1 MWTIRRSN
9 RHIGPDTLAE
19 YMDGRLGAAARTRV
33 DQELASCD
41 GCRAEL
47 EELQATVFLL
57 QQLPAEPAP
66 RSFTMPAP
74 PVQPV
79 SPRAFAPLRMPQ
91 WVYAG
96 AASAAVVVFTILVS
110 ADATG
115 LLEPGTTEVA
125 RDSAVGAETESA
137 LLDQGAPIEE
147 SVQSQPFTAEE
158 EREVAEAGAMAVPED
173 QESQAPPEA
182 AMALEA
188 AIAAPE
194 AAMAPEAVAAVAA
207 AAAAAAAPPAA
218 QEDGMA
224 APETATVQG
233 MPTPMPAG
241 KSEPDDEAANTLPP
255 AAESSLQG
263 TPVTDL
269 SSAEPGP
276 VMPPAG
282 ETGGVAGGTAT
293 VWRVVEGTAA
303 VMGLV
308 FLGGLLL
315 RRRSRRGVRLD

>member
-1 MWTIRRSN
+1 M
-9 RHIGPDTLAE
+9 
-19 YMDGRLGAAARTRV
+19 
-33 DQELASCD
+33 
-41 GCRAEL
+41 
-47 EELQATVFLL
+47 
-57 QQLPAEPAP
+57 
-66 RSFTMPAP
+66 
-74 PVQPV
+74 
-79 SPRAFAPLRMPQ
+79 RMPQ

-194 AAMAPEAVAAVAA
+194 AAMAPEAVAA
-207 AAAAAAAPPAA
+207 AAAAPPAA

-241 KSEPDDEAANTLPP
+241 KSEPDDEAANGLPP

-315 RRRSRRGVRLD
+315 RRRSRRGVRLASVVSLN